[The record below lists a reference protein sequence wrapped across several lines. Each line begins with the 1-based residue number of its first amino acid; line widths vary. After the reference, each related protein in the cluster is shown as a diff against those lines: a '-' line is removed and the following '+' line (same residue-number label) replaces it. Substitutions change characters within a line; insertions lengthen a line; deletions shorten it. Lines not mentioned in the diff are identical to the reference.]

1 MANNNKSSSIER
13 VCEYIRNEMTNEV
26 STLTEAT
33 LTEATLTETTAGQ
46 DYLYELMFQANTWRQ
61 EDADCYSYEE
71 ESEPDFNEKWGDF

>member
-33 LTEATLTETTAGQ
+33 LTETTAGQ
-46 DYLYELMFQANTWRQ
+46 DYLYELMLQANTWRQ

-71 ESEPDFNEKWGDF
+71 ESDLDFNEKWCDF